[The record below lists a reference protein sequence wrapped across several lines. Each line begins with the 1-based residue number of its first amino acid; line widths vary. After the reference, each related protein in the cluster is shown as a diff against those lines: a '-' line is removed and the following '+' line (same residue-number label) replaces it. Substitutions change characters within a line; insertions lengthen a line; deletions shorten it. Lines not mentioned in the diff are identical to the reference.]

1 MKHLIL
7 LHGALSSSA
16 QFNELKTLLADHVIC
31 HTPDFQGH
39 GKNAG
44 DGDEFSIEGFA
55 HQIHDYCNKMEL
67 DEAAIF
73 GYSMGGYVALCL
85 ARHQPDLVSSIV
97 TLGTK
102 FDWTSEHATREIQ
115 RLDPYKME
123 QKVPEFITELKELH
137 GEENWKP
144 IVEKTARMLKE
155 MGEQPVLQESDL
167 ALIRNPVL
175 LMLGDEDTMVSTKET
190 EWAAE
195 HLANASMQVL
205 SETPHPF
212 NKVESDKLVK
222 PLLKFISQPSA
233 G

>member
-1 MKHLIL
+1 MKHLLL
-7 LHGALSSSA
+7 LHGALGSSA
-16 QFNELKTLLADHVIC
+16 QFNEIKVQLADHVVC
-31 HTPDFQGH
+31 HTPDFFGH
-39 GKNAG
+39 GKLA
-44 DGDEFSIEGFA
+44 DSRDDFSIEGFA
-55 HQIHDYCNKMEL
+55 HQIHDYCNKMKL
-67 DEAAIF
+67 DEVAVF

-102 FDWTSEHATREIQ
+102 FDWTSEHAAREIQ
-115 RLDPYKME
+115 RLDPFKME

-137 GEENWKP
+137 GEENWKN

-195 HLANASMQVL
+195 HLANASVQML
-205 SETPHPF
+205 PETPHPF

-222 PLLKFISQPSA
+222 PLLKFISQPTA